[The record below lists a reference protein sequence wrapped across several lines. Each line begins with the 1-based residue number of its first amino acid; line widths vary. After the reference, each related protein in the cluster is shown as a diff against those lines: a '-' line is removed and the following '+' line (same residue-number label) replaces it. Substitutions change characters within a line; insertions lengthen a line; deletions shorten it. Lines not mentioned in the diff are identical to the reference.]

1 MIRTLAKVTAAVLI
15 LTLLASSGAFLYLFR
30 SLPKVRGTEEVAGI
44 SASVEIVRDRDA
56 VPHIYAA
63 TRADALF
70 GLGYVHAQDRL
81 WQMEF
86 QRRIGFGR
94 LSEVLGAAALPQDRF
109 LRTVGFGRA
118 AVSAW
123 EHLPADSRALIDAY
137 VAGVNAFISTHHG
150 SRLPPEF
157 TLLRFE
163 PEPWSGADV
172 LAWVKM
178 MAWDLSANYSLEL
191 LRHDLAAKVG
201 PERMRELMPPPA
213 ADALSILAPDLIAP
227 YTKIPP
233 HVPRPAHTTNTTN
246 GSSASALLRTSS
258 LSALATLFTPDA
270 ADGIG
275 SNNWV
280 VDGTMTASGRPM
292 LANDPHLA
300 AKVPSL
306 WYLAHLHFGE
316 EDLIGATLPGTP
328 AVAIGRN
335 RHIAW
340 GETNV
345 AADVE
350 DLYVEHLDP
359 SGRTAEFQGRQEPLR
374 FIQETIRVK
383 GAAPVTVDVRVSRH
397 GPLVSDAINAI
408 SAAPEDTRD
417 RPPLEPLAFRWTAL
431 DDEDLT
437 VAAFLKLNAAH
448 DWNAFTAALRAFA
461 VPAQN
466 FVYADVDGHI
476 GYYLPGRIPIRT
488 SGDGTVPSEGWTGA
502 AEWQGFIPFEE
513 LPHAYDPPQHFI
525 VTANNSPVP
534 AGYPYFISAEYPEP
548 YRAQRITE
556 LLQGRRGLAA
566 DDFRRIQAD
575 TRSLSAA
582 TLVPLLLQHLRPQT
596 ETERAAVDLL
606 RRWNFDA
613 SGNSAAHAV
622 FQSWFLQLPP
632 AIAGDELGADL
643 LKAYQKRFSN
653 VTRFTASVLTQGE
666 NRWCDDVRTGTSEGC
681 DEIVTRALRDG
692 LARMSALQGPNFSRW
707 RWDAVHVAAF
717 PHQGLD
723 SVPGLHWLLSR
734 SMPNG
739 GDFSTVNVGAV
750 NTDLSFAETDIPG
763 YRQIVDLSPK
773 NDSRFLDAVGQ
784 SGHVLSPHYDDAL
797 ADWHD
802 VRHRPMQT
810 DRRLIQKDAI
820 GTLTLHPR
828 QQ

>member
-1 MIRTLAKVTAAVLI
+1 MIRTLGKVTATVLVLAVLVCG
-15 LTLLASSGAFLYLFR
+15 SGFLYLFR
-30 SLPKVRGTEEVAGI
+30 SLPKVRGTEDVVGL
-44 SASVEIVRDRDA
+44 SAPVEIVRDRDA

-63 TRADALF
+63 ARADALF

-86 QRRIGFGR
+86 QRRIGSGR
-94 LSEVLGAAALPQDRF
+94 LSEVLGDAAVPQDRF

-123 EHLPADSRALIDAY
+123 QHLPADSRALIDAY
-137 VAGVNAFISTHHG
+137 VAGINAFISTHHG

-163 PEPWSGADV
+163 PEPWTGADV

-191 LRHDLAAKVG
+191 LRHDLAVKVG
-201 PERMRELMPPPA
+201 RERMRELMPPA
-213 ADALSILAPDLIAP
+213 ASDALSILGPNLIDDAD
-227 YTKIPP
+227 
-233 HVPRPAHTTNTTN
+233 RPANAPPTQGASAAI
-246 GSSASALLRTSS
+246 GSSLLAAASSSMLAALL
-258 LSALATLFTPDA
+258 APGA

-306 WYLAHLHFGE
+306 WYLAHLHFGD

-335 RHIAW
+335 SHIAW

-359 SGRTAEFQGRQEPLR
+359 SGRSAEFQGRQEPLR
-374 FIQETIRVK
+374 VIQETIRVK
-383 GAAPVTVDVRVSRH
+383 AAEPVTVDVRISRH
-397 GPLVSDAINAI
+397 GPLVSDAINALN
-408 SAAPEDTRD
+408 AASEDTRA
-417 RPPLEPLAFRWTAL
+417 RSPLEPLAFRWTAL
-431 DDEDLT
+431 DDEDST
-437 VAAFLKLNAAH
+437 IEAFLKLNVAH
-448 DWNAFTAALRAFA
+448 DWSAFTAALRAFV
-461 VPAQN
+461 VPSQN

-488 SGDGTVPSEGWTGA
+488 SGDGTVPSDGWTGA
-502 AEWQGFIPFEE
+502 AEWRGFIPFDE

-525 VTANNSPVP
+525 VTANNRPVP
-534 AGYPYFISAEYPEP
+534 GGYPYFISAEYPEP
-548 YRAQRITE
+548 YRAARITE
-556 LLQGRRGLAA
+556 LLHGRRGLVS

-582 TLVPLLLQHLRPQT
+582 TLLPLLLQRVRPQT
-596 ETERAAVDLL
+596 DSERAAIALL
-606 RRWNFDA
+606 RNWDFDA
-613 SGNSAAHAV
+613 RGNSAANAV
-622 FQSWFLQLPP
+622 FQSWFLQLAP
-632 AIAGDELGADL
+632 AIAGDELGADA
-643 LKAYQKRFSN
+643 LKPYQKRFSN
-653 VTRFTASVLTQGE
+653 VTRFIATILAQS
-666 NRWCDDVRTGTSEGC
+666 NNPWCDDVRTGAVEGC
-681 DEIVTRALRDG
+681 DATVTTALRDG
-692 LARMSALQGPNFSRW
+692 LARMSGLQGSNISQW

-750 NTDLSFAETDIPG
+750 NTDSAFTETDVPG
-763 YRQIVDLSPK
+763 YRQIVDLSPT

-784 SGHVLSPHYDDAL
+784 SGHFLSRYYDDAL
-797 ADWHD
+797 PDWHD
-802 VRHRPMQT
+802 VRHRSMRT
-810 DRRLIQKDAI
+810 DRRLIEKDAI
-820 GTLTLHPR
+820 GTLTLKPR
-828 QQ
+828 EH